1 MTYIVSSG
9 ALNSTPT
16 NLVPAHFYPC
26 SLVVLA
32 MLAGRYSASQNRGPV
47 HVQLSREALLLLPPL
62 LLKHQCHEQHS
73 QARH

>member
-1 MTYIVSSG
+1 MHAETDSEG
-9 ALNSTPT
+9 GQSTG
-16 NLVPAHFYPC
+16 

-47 HVQLSREALLLLPPL
+47 HVQLSREALLLLPLLL

>member
-1 MTYIVSSG
+1 
-9 ALNSTPT
+9 
-16 NLVPAHFYPC
+16 
-26 SLVVLA
+26 

-62 LLKHQCHEQHS
+62 LLLKHQCHEPRS

>member
-1 MTYIVSSG
+1 
-9 ALNSTPT
+9 
-16 NLVPAHFYPC
+16 
-26 SLVVLA
+26 

-47 HVQLSREALLLLPPL
+47 HVQLSREALLLLPPPLL